1 MKLTVKHLR
10 HIIQEELNLFESAE
24 DSVYRDLQRLVSAF
38 PGPGTGEILPEYEI
52 QGRDITALVDGLPGP
67 QPRNEK
73 YPDGFH
79 AGNLFTQ
86 VAIALAQNG
95 WPDEMISLGLEES
108 GALGSLFAG
117 IALSPKWGAKELDA
131 GLTWAKHAFPR
142 GGFVDPGTVPTP
154 PIPAGVDTLV

>member
-1 MKLTVKHLR
+1 MKLTAKHLR
-10 HIIQEELNLFESAE
+10 HIIREELSLFESAE
-24 DSVYRDLQRLVSAF
+24 DSVYRDLQRLVSTF
-38 PGPGTGEILPEYEI
+38 PRPA
-52 QGRDITALVDGLPGP
+52 DVDLESQLSVPVPAGFVAGLPGP